1 MECTCYIREYD
12 DSTEPQLIKCKL
24 CKAAPE
30 LYEALKHI
38 CDRLYGV
45 ADNDKEVSSNLYSLL
60 KSLYLEG
67 YAALAKVEK

>member
-30 LYEALKHI
+30 LYEALKGIYKTRHAI
-38 CDRLYGV
+38 PLDLSELAY
-45 ADNDKEVSSNLYSLL
+45 K
-60 KSLYLEG
+60 
-67 YAALAKVEK
+67 ALAKVEK